1 MARIAGVLIPND
13 KRIVIALTYV
23 YGIGKVTSQKILS
36 EVNIDE
42 NVRTKDLTLDQE
54 SAVRKAVESYL
65 VEGDLRR
72 KTQLDIKRMQ
82 DVGSYRGYRHRLR
95 LPVRGQNTKNNN
107 RTKRGKKMTV
117 ANKKKEGK

>member
-23 YGIGKVTSQKILS
+23 YGIGKVTSQKILA

-42 NVRTKDLTLDQE
+42 NIRTKDLTLDQE